1 MSTESTM
8 PAWELVR
15 KLLAEKISGR
25 TWVPRPSPQGLRLVR
40 DRFEELAVFEPMRPV
55 ALELESHGVVTQTK
69 LPEGPIDFALV
80 VPTRQRV
87 ESLGL
92 IAHALKHLT
101 PSGELLFVC
110 GNDQGARGYLTHL
123 KELAEVEAESG
134 NKCRYLRLRAADLK
148 APELLEK
155 WISDAAATKVDAY
168 HTEPGIFG
176 WNKIDR
182 GSELLALSLPKLLGV
197 GADLGSGY
205 GYLAH
210 SIKTKSPD
218 VHVHLLEADA
228 RALACSKTN
237 LEGFPATEFH
247 WCDVVA
253 EPKRLPQRLDWVVT
267 NPPFHTGNKT
277 DPDLGRAFIEAA
289 VKMLKSYGRLYL
301 VANKFLAYEDLL
313 KENFSSV
320 ERVADVDGFKVIHA
334 KR

>member
-1 MSTESTM
+1 MSAEPTM
-8 PAWELVR
+8 PAWELLR
-15 KLLAEKISGR
+15 KLLPDRVSGR
-25 TWVPRPSPQGLRLVR
+25 TWVPRPSPHGLLMVR
-40 DRFEELAVFEPMRPV
+40 ERFAQLDVFEPMRPV
-55 ALELESHGVVTQTK
+55 ALELEALGLGTHTA
-69 LPEGPIDFALV
+69 LPAGPLDFALV

-92 IAHALKHLT
+92 IAHALTHLAPT
-101 PSGELLFVC
+101 GELLFVC

-123 KELAEVEAESG
+123 KELADVEAESG
-134 NKCRYLRLRAADLK
+134 NKCRYLRLRPSEIK
-148 APELLEK
+148 APELLAK
-155 WISDAAATKVDAY
+155 WAADAATTKVEEF

-182 GSELLALSLPKLLGV
+182 GSELLVASLPKLLGV

-205 GYLAH
+205 GYLSH
-210 SIKTKSPD
+210 HIKTKSPD
-218 VHVHLLEADA
+218 AHVHLLEADA
-228 RALACSKTN
+228 RALACAKKN
-237 LEGFPATEFH
+237 LERFPATEFH
-247 WCDVVA
+247 WCDVVS
-253 EPKRLPQRLDWVVT
+253 EPKLLPQRLDWVVT

-277 DPDLGRAFIEAA
+277 DPDLGRAFIEAS

-320 ERVADVDGFKVIHA
+320 ERVADADGFKVIHA

>member
-1 MSTESTM
+1 MSIESTM
-8 PAWELVR
+8 PAWELLR
-15 KLLAEKISGR
+15 KLLPEKVSGR
-25 TWVPRPSPQGLRLVR
+25 IWVPRPSPQGLLMVR
-40 DRFEELAVFEPMRPV
+40 ERFEQFEVFEPMRPV
-55 ALELESHGVVTQTK
+55 ALELEALGLETHTA
-69 LPEGPIDFALV
+69 LPAGPLDFALV

-92 IAHALKHLT
+92 IAHALKHLA

-123 KELAEVEAESG
+123 KQLVDVEAESG
-134 NKCRYLRLRAADLK
+134 NKCRYLRLRSSDIK

-155 WISDAAATKVDAY
+155 WSADAAATKVGEF

-182 GSELLALSLPKLLGV
+182 GSELLAQSLPKLLGV

-205 GYLAH
+205 GYLSR

-218 VHVHLLEADA
+218 VHVHLIEADA

-277 DPDLGRAFIEAA
+277 DPDLGRAFIEAS
-289 VKMLKSYGRLYL
+289 VKMLKNYGRLYL
-301 VANKFLAYEDLL
+301 VANKFLGYEELL